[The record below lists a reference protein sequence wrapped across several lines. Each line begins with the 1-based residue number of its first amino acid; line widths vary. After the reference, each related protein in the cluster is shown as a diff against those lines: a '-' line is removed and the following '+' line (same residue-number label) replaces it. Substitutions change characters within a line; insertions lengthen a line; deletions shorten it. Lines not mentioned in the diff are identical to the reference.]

1 MPDQAEAETGGP
13 DRKSPG
19 WLGRWVGSEEDLRE
33 NLLWRRK
40 NMRAFQL
47 FFLLATAVVP
57 LLAAVWFLWLDR
69 PAEAAAAAIFVYFQ
83 LFFLVGFFT
92 CRVQA
97 RDLGSE
103 QRTLQFEEQVLRN
116 RVTEDPG
123 DGTDSMILF
132 LKNEVELKRYYDQ
145 ALRQSSF
152 VFMLGVICVLA
163 GLAAVAA
170 AAAVVYSA
178 DQDKLGM
185 TAQIVIGALG
195 VAGGLLSGFVARV
208 YLGLHKGTVS
218 SMTDFHTRFVLTHH
232 MLFANVLVARI
243 GDKQLRDGALQEVAS
258 AIAADGSVEASG
270 SGKSGR

>member
-1 MPDQAEAETGGP
+1 MGSVGLL
-13 DRKSPG
+13 G
-19 WLGRWVGSEEDLRE
+19 WWYRWIGRDSDLRE
-33 NLLWRRK
+33 NLDWRRK
-40 NMRAFQL
+40 NMRAFQV

-57 LLAAVWFLWLDR
+57 LLAAIWFLVLNE
-69 PAEAAAAAIFVYFQ
+69 PTEGAAVAIFVYFQ

-103 QRTLQFEEQVLRN
+103 YRTADFEQQILGD
-116 RVTEDPG
+116 RVETDPG
-123 DGTDSMILF
+123 DATDSMILF

-152 VFMLGVICVLA
+152 VFVLGVICVLA
-163 GLAAVAA
+163 GLAVVASA
-170 AAAVVYSA
+170 AWVVYSA
-178 DQDKLGM
+178 NEEIDK

-195 VAGGLLSGFVARV
+195 AAGGLLSGFVARV

-243 GDKQLRDGALQEVAS
+243 TDDELRDAASSEVAY
-258 AIAADGSVEASG
+258 AIAADSSVGASNSAEG
-270 SGKSGR
+270 AQ

>member
-1 MPDQAEAETGGP
+1 
-13 DRKSPG
+13 
-19 WLGRWVGSEEDLRE
+19 
-33 NLLWRRK
+33 
-40 NMRAFQL
+40 MRAFQL

-57 LLAAVWFLWLDR
+57 LLAAVWFLWLDK
-69 PAEAAAAAIFVYFQ
+69 PAEAAAVAVFVYFQ

-103 QRTLQFEEQVLRN
+103 QRTLLFEEQVLRN
-116 RVTEDPG
+116 RVKENPGED
-123 DGTDSMILF
+123 TDSMLLF

-152 VFMLGVICVLA
+152 VFVLGVICVLA
-163 GLAAVAA
+163 GLATVAA

-178 DQDKLGM
+178 DQSEVGM

-243 GDKQLRDGALQEVAS
+243 EDDELRDGALQEVAF
-258 AIAADGSVEASG
+258 AIAADGSVETSN
-270 SGKSGR
+270 SGKPAR

>member
-1 MPDQAEAETGGP
+1 VPGQKQEAVGEE
-13 DRKSPG
+13 SLG
-19 WLGRWVGSEEDLRE
+19 WWGRWVGNEANLRE
-33 NLLWRRK
+33 NLSWRRK

-57 LLAAVWFLWLDR
+57 FLAAVWFLWLNR
-69 PAEAAAAAIFVYFQ
+69 PAEAASVAIFVYFQ

-103 QRTLQFEEQVLRN
+103 QRTLQFEEQILRN
-116 RVTEDPG
+116 RVKDDPG

-152 VFMLGVICVLA
+152 VFVLGVICVLA
-163 GLAAVAA
+163 GLATVAG

-178 DQDKLGM
+178 NEEDVGM

-243 GDKQLRDGALQEVAS
+243 ADEELRNGALHQVAY
-258 AIAADGSVEASG
+258 AIAADGSVGMS
-270 SGKSGR
+270 KSRESDR